1 MQYGHN
7 YFNTLS
13 GKLTLEKWYTA
24 GHTEHSPYFLK
35 ETVLKKKK
43 KKKSCHWFTQWRGGS
58 RRSNPAI
65 VTWTDVTEIYKFSLG
80 QNA

>member
-35 ETVLKKKK
+35 ETVLKQKKK
-43 KKKSCHWFTQWRGGS
+43 V
-58 RRSNPAI
+58 
-65 VTWTDVTEIYKFSLG
+65 VTDSASEEEDHVDLILL
-80 QNA
+80 

>member
-43 KKKSCHWFTQWRGGS
+43 KV
-58 RRSNPAI
+58 
-65 VTWTDVTEIYKFSLG
+65 VTDSASEEEDHVDLILL
-80 QNA
+80 